1 MRYLLLA
8 FCGCLAGTTFVSAA
22 VIAATCGHDVHGAP
36 TIEVTDLGE
45 GSSIMHYF
53 SPATLIM
60 DDPKDPRH
68 RAFGEC
74 RGQAVLTDGQQSS
87 RTVLLA
93 VNTLPAVGD
102 FLGLDPSGDGGAF
115 GGTQALVVLCRDNGS
130 TKVNGLSNSALNIA
144 WLASNRG
151 WPGNAAHLDL
161 AGRHLE
167 TGWLTPVA

>member
-1 MRYLLLA
+1 MRYLLLG
-8 FCGCLAGTTFVSAA
+8 FCGCLAGTTFVSAV

-74 RGQAVLTDGQQSS
+74 RGQAVLTDGQGNWAGSCVW
-87 RTVLLA
+87 RT
-93 VNTLPAVGD
+93 TDGD
-102 FLGLDPSGDGGAF
+102 
-115 GGTQALVVLCRDNGS
+115 ALVAHWSSQPGDKGVADGQLHGTATMTGTGKLSSIGGPNSWTGLANGGS
-130 TKVNGLSNSALNIA
+130 YFCM
-144 WLASNRG
+144 
-151 WPGNAAHLDL
+151 D
-161 AGRHLE
+161 
-167 TGWLTPVA
+167 